1 MGENE
6 QDDLSG
12 AAVAQGDN
20 AVDNEGTSEAEGR
33 ALLERLRDGGFE
45 GSDEKL
51 AIALGRPVEEVQGW
65 MTGTEPVDDDVVMK
79 ARGLAKQIGI
89 EVE

>member
-1 MGENE
+1 MGDNE
-6 QDDLSG
+6 QDNLSG
-12 AAVAQGDN
+12 AVDQGDN

-33 ALLERLRDGGFE
+33 ALLEKLRDGGFE

-51 AIALGRPVEEVQGW
+51 ATALGRPVEEVQGW

-79 ARGLAKQIGI
+79 ARGIATQRGI